1 MQVFN
6 ILPFAGFCS
15 IMLFLIIKI
24 WHLKKQQIKISA
36 GKKIDNVSFSLSIL
50 FGFIFIIWLF
60 ENLKPAFQLSISIL
74 PEMVTKVFIQHS
86 ILKISGAVLILISL
100 ILWII
105 TLRHFKNSLRFGLDE
120 KNQGSLITSG
130 IFSISRNP
138 FFLSLDIYFLGIAF
152 IFPSLFFICFAIL
165 AISSI
170 HFFILKEEK
179 FLAKVYGEVYE
190 KYTKNVGRYLT
201 KKSK

>member
-1 MQVFN
+1 

-24 WHLKKQQIKISA
+24 WHLKKQQIKIST
-36 GKKIDNVSFSLSIL
+36 GKKIDNVSFSLSVL

-74 PEMVTKVFIQHS
+74 PEMVTKVIIQHRF
-86 ILKISGAVLILISL
+86 LKISGALLIFISL

-105 TLRHFKNSLRFGLDE
+105 TLHHFKNSLRFGLDE
-120 KNQGSLITSG
+120 KNQGNLITSG

-152 IFPSLFFICFAIL
+152 IFPNLFFICFAVL

-179 FLAKVYGEVYE
+179 FLAKVYGVVYE
-190 KYTKNVGRYLT
+190 KYAKNVGRYF
-201 KKSK
+201 